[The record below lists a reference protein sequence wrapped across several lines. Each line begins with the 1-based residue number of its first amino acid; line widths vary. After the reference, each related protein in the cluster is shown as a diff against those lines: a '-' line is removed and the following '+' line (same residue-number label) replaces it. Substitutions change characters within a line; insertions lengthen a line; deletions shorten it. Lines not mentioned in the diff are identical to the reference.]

1 MRLRGDTPA
10 VAYVHI
16 AREEDH
22 DGFALQYWFYYYF
35 NDWNNKHESDWE
47 MVQLIFDVATPE
59 EALNAAPVETGY
71 SQHSGGES
79 ADWDDDKV
87 RKDGDHPHVYAA
99 SGAHSNFYRDR
110 TFLGRAEQGAGFG
123 CDDAS
128 GPVRDVPV
136 QALVIPDQVSGP
148 DDPFAW
154 ITYEGRW
161 GERASGEFN
170 GPTGPNDKRAWDE
183 PFAWQDDL
191 RETSVEVPIS
201 RKLDVGPNVADMF
214 CGIVAF
220 ASNNLLV
227 AFMSSPWVF
236 LVGGLVILGGAVATM
251 ARTRFRPVLPEPL
264 RQRRYF
270 GQIMSSATRIY
281 ARHPLV
287 MLSMGLVFIPASVL
301 ASLLQLALAFLPF
314 TGPLYDI
321 FMRSTLSQL
330 AVVLGI
336 GSFFV
341 IIAFSIVAAA
351 VADVMDDL
359 DHGRQP
365 SVTRTYRELWRN
377 IADLFFARLRSG
389 AIITL
394 LGLTIIGLPWAIAR
408 IVRWAFVE
416 WAVMVEE
423 KRGREALEAS
433 AATVDGHWWRTLGV
447 SAAVVAIGLGLGP
460 IIGLALLLFTDWPL
474 STVNGV
480 GSVLFLTLVPWTAVA
495 LSLLYYDLKARML
508 G

>member
-1 MRLRGDTPA
+1 
-10 VAYVHI
+10 
-16 AREEDH
+16 
-22 DGFALQYWFYYYF
+22 
-35 NDWNNKHESDWE
+35 
-47 MVQLIFDVATPE
+47 
-59 EALNAAPVETGY
+59 
-71 SQHSGGES
+71 
-79 ADWDDDKV
+79 
-87 RKDGDHPHVYAA
+87 
-99 SGAHSNFYRDR
+99 
-110 TFLGRAEQGAGFG
+110 
-123 CDDAS
+123 
-128 GPVRDVPV
+128 
-136 QALVIPDQVSGP
+136 
-148 DDPFAW
+148 
-154 ITYEGRW
+154 
-161 GERASGEFN
+161 
-170 GPTGPNDKRAWDE
+170 
-183 PFAWQDDL
+183 
-191 RETSVEVPIS
+191 
-201 RKLDVGPNVADMF
+201 
-214 CGIVAF
+214 
-220 ASNNLLV
+220 
-227 AFMSSPWVF
+227 
-236 LVGGLVILGGAVATM
+236 
-251 ARTRFRPVLPEPL
+251 
-264 RQRRYF
+264 
-270 GQIMSSATRIY
+270 
-281 ARHPLV
+281 
-287 MLSMGLVFIPASVL
+287 
-301 ASLLQLALAFLPF
+301 
-314 TGPLYDI
+314 
-321 FMRSTLSQL
+321 MRSTLSQL